1 MGATILV
8 TGSSTGFGRLTVET
22 LARQGHKVFAGIRDI
37 SGKNQAVR
45 DELRALAE
53 NEQLA
58 LDVVELDVTNDPS
71 VDAAVQQIV
80 AAMGRLDVVVNNAGV
95 SYSGPIE
102 AFTVAQAQ
110 ELFNT
115 NVFGVMRVNR
125 AVLPQ
130 MRAQGSGLLLQI
142 GSISGRIG
150 LPFLGLYGATKF
162 TLEGLTESYRY
173 ELAPFG
179 IDAAIIEPGTYPTTN
194 IGANR
199 RIPADQDRAALYAST
214 MRRLMPRVYAG
225 ADRTSNPQDVADA
238 IAALIALPAG
248 QRPLRTVVAPVA
260 GQREAVAGINQASL
274 EHTRHYYQ
282 QIDLLPAITLA
293 RN

>member
-22 LARQGHKVFAGIRDI
+22 LARQGHTVFAGIRDI
-37 SGKNQAVR
+37 SGKNQIVR

-53 NEQLA
+53 NEQLV

-71 VDAAVQQIV
+71 VDEAVQQIV
-80 AAMGRLDVVVNNAGV
+80 AATGRLNVVVNNAGV
-95 SYSGPIE
+95 SHSGPIE
-102 AFTVAQAQ
+102 AFTVEQAQA
-110 ELFNT
+110 LFNT

-130 MRAQGSGLLLQI
+130 MRAQGGGLLQI
-142 GSISGRIG
+142 GSIAGRIG

-179 IDAAIIEPGTYPTTN
+179 IDAA
-194 IGANR
+194 
-199 RIPADQDRAALYAST
+199 
-214 MRRLMPRVYAG
+214 
-225 ADRTSNPQDVADA
+225 
-238 IAALIALPAG
+238 
-248 QRPLRTVVAPVA
+248 
-260 GQREAVAGINQASL
+260 
-274 EHTRHYYQ
+274 
-282 QIDLLPAITLA
+282 TLA
-293 RN
+293 PALQVQVSSSRAPTRPRTPAPTGAPRPTRSARRCMPAACAA

>member
-1 MGATILV
+1 MYFCKDDRASERSAGNMGATILV

-22 LARQGHKVFAGIRDI
+22 LARQGYAVFAGIRDI
-37 SGKNQAVR
+37 SGKNQTVR

-53 NEQLA
+53 NEHLA

-71 VDAAVQQIV
+71 VDAAVQHIV
-80 AAMGRLDVVVNNAGV
+80 AATGRLDVVVNNAGV

-102 AFTVAQAQ
+102 AFTVEQAQA
-110 ELFNT
+110 LFNT

-142 GSISGRIG
+142 GSIAGRIG

-162 TLEGLTESYRY
+162 TLEGLSESYRY

-179 IDAAIIEPGTYPTTN
+179 IDAA
-194 IGANR
+194 
-199 RIPADQDRAALYAST
+199 
-214 MRRLMPRVYAG
+214 
-225 ADRTSNPQDVADA
+225 
-238 IAALIALPAG
+238 
-248 QRPLRTVVAPVA
+248 
-260 GQREAVAGINQASL
+260 
-274 EHTRHYYQ
+274 
-282 QIDLLPAITLA
+282 TLA
-293 RN
+293 PALQVQVSLSRAPIPRRPSAPTGAPPPTRIARRCTSAACAA

>member
-1 MGATILV
+1 
-8 TGSSTGFGRLTVET
+8 
-22 LARQGHKVFAGIRDI
+22 
-37 SGKNQAVR
+37 
-45 DELRALAE
+45 
-53 NEQLA
+53 
-58 LDVVELDVTNDPS
+58 
-71 VDAAVQQIV
+71 
-80 AAMGRLDVVVNNAGV
+80 
-95 SYSGPIE
+95 
-102 AFTVAQAQ
+102 
-110 ELFNT
+110 
-115 NVFGVMRVNR
+115 MRVNR

-179 IDAAIIEPGTYPTTN
+179 IDAAILEPGTYPTTN

-199 RIPADQDRAALYAST
+199 RTPADQERAALYAST
-214 MRRLMPRVYAG
+214 MRSLMPRVYDG
-225 ADRTSNPQDVADA
+225 SDSNSNPQDVADA

-248 QRPLRTVVAPVA
+248 QRPLRMVVAPVA
-260 GQREAVAGINQASL
+260 AQREAVAGINQASL
-274 EHTRHYYQ
+274 EHTTHYYQ